1 MFNVCNSFLYDCFQ
15 ADIKVC
21 ISAIGL
27 LLFQTYDNIIP
38 LSTKRR
44 QHP

>member
-1 MFNVCNSFLYDCFQ
+1 LAAGTGVSF
-15 ADIKVC
+15 
-21 ISAIGL
+21 SAMRL

-44 QHP
+44 QYP